1 VHGLRRRPPVDFSC
15 GSDARPTSVAIACQ
29 GGGSHAAFTAGVL
42 KVLLTSGEAARYWV
56 RGLSGTSG
64 GAISAALA
72 WYGLL
77 SGGSER
83 SIHLLDGLWR
93 DSSAILPFE
102 RALNG
107 YDVWAS
113 RLPVTLKTS
122 PYTPPLSTIVEQLR
136 ILAQLQRVSPTVGPR
151 REFVDLRALLSKY
164 LDLDSVQAHRGA
176 PRFLVGAVDVLSGEF
191 KTFDSENGEISVET
205 LLASAALPALFRA
218 VPLAGR
224 LYWDGLFSQ
233 NPPIREFVS
242 TPQQADEKPDEIWI
256 VQINPQTRDAE
267 PRAPEDIEDRRN
279 ELAGNL
285 SLNQEVHFIETI
297 NALLAREALE
307 DRERYK
313 PVTVKWIAIDPT
325 MVRSRLD
332 VASKSNRDPAFI
344 QDLIAHGEHQA
355 RAFLKRRQPT

>member
-1 VHGLRRRPPVDFSC
+1 VTGP
-15 GSDARPTSVAIACQ
+15 DAKPTSVAVACQ
-29 GGGSHAAFTAGVL
+29 GGGTHAAFTAGVL
-42 KVLLTSGEAARYWV
+42 KVLLTSEKAGGYWV

-77 SGGSER
+77 SGGTQQ
-83 SIHLLDGLWR
+83 SINLLEGLWR
-93 DSSAILPFE
+93 DNSAILPFE

-136 ILAQLQRVSPTVGPR
+136 VLSQLQRVSPMVGPR
-151 REFVDLRALLSKY
+151 QEFVDLRALLNKY
-164 LDLDSVQAHRGA
+164 LDLERVQAHRGA

-191 KTFDSENGEISVET
+191 KTFDSDNGEISVDA

-218 VPLAGR
+218 VPLVGR

-256 VQINPQTRDAE
+256 VQINPQTRDSE
-267 PRAPEDIEDRRN
+267 PQAPEDIEDRRN

-297 NALLAREALE
+297 NALLARDALE
-307 DRERYK
+307 DRDRYK
-313 PVTVKWIAIDPT
+313 PVDVKWIAIDPT

-344 QDLIAHGEHQA
+344 QDLLAHGEHQA
-355 RAFLKRRQPT
+355 RSFLKQRHPT